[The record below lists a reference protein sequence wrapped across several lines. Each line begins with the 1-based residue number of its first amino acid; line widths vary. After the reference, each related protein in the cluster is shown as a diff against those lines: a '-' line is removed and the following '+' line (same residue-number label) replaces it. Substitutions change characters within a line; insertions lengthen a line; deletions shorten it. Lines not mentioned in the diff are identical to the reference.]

1 MDWLAEESEKVINN
15 RKPWKVVIVDDD
27 LEVHKATKLA
37 MKSFEFM
44 GRQLEFISAYSG
56 SDARKLLS
64 EHQDI
69 AVILLDVVMETDDAG
84 LKLVNYIRTEL
95 GNKDTR
101 IVLRT
106 GQAGLA
112 PEGEVIKN
120 YDIDGYKAKTEITI
134 DSLHH
139 LFYIALRSYRDIAR
153 LDSYKNALKALLGS
167 VLKVDRFGDIESFS
181 TNLLSYLTDVL
192 HAYEAE
198 LIVNKRKASVINI
211 RSTNKTVIN
220 AQIDNAS
227 TIDMQSFI
235 SEVIRQ
241 KALVYEGN
249 FAGIYYK
256 YDDVEAVVVLEV
268 DNELDRNAIELVEI
282 FTEHVCALINKLK
295 EGGDNA
301 F

>member
-1 MDWLAEESEKVINN
+1 MDWLAEESEKTSNN

-44 GRQLEFISAYSG
+44 GRPLEFISAYSG
-56 SDARKLLS
+56 SDARTLLS
-64 EHQDI
+64 DHHDI

-112 PEGEVIKN
+112 PESEVIKN

-153 LDSYKNALKALLGS
+153 LGSYKDALKALLNS

-192 HAYEAE
+192 DAYEAE
-198 LIVNKRKASVINI
+198 LVINKRKASVINI
-211 RSTNKTVIN
+211 RSTNTTVIN
-220 AQIDNAS
+220 AQTDNAKA
-227 TIDMQSFI
+227 IDMQGFI
-235 SEVIRQ
+235 NDVVNAKKLI
-241 KALVYEGN
+241 YNGN
-249 FAGIYYK
+249 FAGIYFK
-256 YDDVEAVVVLEV
+256 YDDTEAVVVLEV
-268 DNELDRNAIELVEI
+268 DTELDRNAIELVEI
-282 FTEHVCALINKLK
+282 FTEHVCALVNKLK
-295 EGGDNA
+295 GDL
-301 F
+301 